1 VYNLEHGG
9 SVHDVLSDCDSMKQ
23 AAEKLLEMA
32 NRGIREAREYEV
44 RAAHANSMPEQRM
57 HHQSQPPRGSPYSQ
71 YTKVDDVYEER
82 KFAQPDVKRARRG
95 VSFPFYPSSL

>member
-1 VYNLEHGG
+1 M
-9 SVHDVLSDCDSMKQ
+9 HDVLSDCDSMKQ

-95 VSFPFYPSSL
+95 VSFPYYPSSL